1 MDDVRIEQ
9 WSLYRDPYQPPEAG
23 SRLKGR
29 MYGHPRCDDGLFSLS
44 VTIVSA
50 DPSTRR
56 VTTGSGRTYLLG
68 EVAPAYAEFCAKHGL
83 GDPFPTFK
91 GREVTGG

>member
-1 MDDVRIEQ
+1 MADVRIEE
-9 WSLYRDPYQPPEAG
+9 WSLYRDPYHPPEAG

-29 MYGHPRCDDGLFSLS
+29 MFGHPRGGDGLWGLS
-44 VTIVSA
+44 TTIVST
-50 DPSTRR
+50 DPETRR
-56 VTTGSGRTYLLG
+56 VTTASGRTYLLG
-68 EVAPAYAEFCAKHGL
+68 EVDPDYAEFCDKRGL